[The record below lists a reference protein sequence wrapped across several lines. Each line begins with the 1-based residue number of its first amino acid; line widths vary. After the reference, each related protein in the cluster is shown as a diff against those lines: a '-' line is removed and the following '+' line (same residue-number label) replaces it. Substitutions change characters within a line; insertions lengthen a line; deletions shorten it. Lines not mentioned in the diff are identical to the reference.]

1 LWLSGKLRNEIRLAL
16 RGLQARRYGLETNI
30 CCCVLLIWQHATG
43 FKFLYQS
50 QESIYMRIPLI
61 LSLLSTALISVG
73 AVNANAANGYY
84 YDPSNVGA
92 NVYKPE
98 VKHAPDAIE
107 LPSTT
112 GKDINRTIGCPGKQI
127 LDKGCAIEDA
137 DKDTVEDWTD
147 KCPNTP
153 AGTKVNALGCE
164 PLVAAVQEAAP
175 VVAPEPVVAPAPA
188 PAPAADQPIMSFED
202 VNFDFD
208 KATLRPT
215 ADAKID
221 QAVAYVLER
230 NVEKFELR
238 GYADSIGSEAYNLKL
253 SQRRADAVRN
263 AMIKKGA
270 PADRIV
276 AKGYGESNPIAS
288 NATKEGRAQNR
299 RVEMHNGK

>member
-1 LWLSGKLRNEIRLAL
+1 
-16 RGLQARRYGLETNI
+16 
-30 CCCVLLIWQHATG
+30 
-43 FKFLYQS
+43 
-50 QESIYMRIPLI
+50 MRTPLI
-61 LSLLSTALISVG
+61 FSLLSTALISVG
-73 AVNANAANGYY
+73 AVNAQAADPYF

-92 NVYKPE
+92 GVWKPE
-98 VKHAPDAIE
+98 TIHSPDAVQV
-107 LPSTT
+107 PATT
-112 GKDINRTIGCPGKQI
+112 AHEINRTIGCPGKQI

-153 AGTKVNALGCE
+153 AGMKVNALGCE
-164 PLVAAVQEAAP
+164 IDTDGDGVLDSVDKCPTVYAKTPDGCPPV
-175 VVAPEPVVAPAPA
+175 VVAPEPAAVPA
-188 PAPAADQPIMSFED
+188 PAPAAAVAGAPIMSFED

-208 KATLRPT
+208 KSTLRPT

-299 RVEMHNGK
+299 RVEMHNGN

>member
-1 LWLSGKLRNEIRLAL
+1 
-16 RGLQARRYGLETNI
+16 
-30 CCCVLLIWQHATG
+30 
-43 FKFLYQS
+43 
-50 QESIYMRIPLI
+50 MRAPLI

-73 AVNANAANGYY
+73 AVNANAADGYY
-84 YDPSNVGA
+84 YNPSNVGA
-92 NVYKPE
+92 GVYIPE
-98 VKHAPDAIE
+98 TIHSPDAIQV
-107 LPSTT
+107 PSTT
-112 GKDINRTIGCPGKQI
+112 GKDINRTIGCPGRQI
-127 LDKGCAIEDA
+127 MDKGCAIEDA

-153 AGTKVNALGCE
+153 AGMKVNALGCE
-164 PLVAAVQEAAP
+164 IDADGDGVLDSMDKCPTIYAKTVDGCPESAAAVEEA
-175 VVAPEPVVAPAPA
+175 APA
-188 PAPAADQPIMSFED
+188 PAPAAAPVADKPIMSFED

-253 SQRRADAVRN
+253 SQRRANAVRN

-276 AKGYGESNPIAS
+276 AKGYGEADPIAS

>member
-1 LWLSGKLRNEIRLAL
+1 
-16 RGLQARRYGLETNI
+16 
-30 CCCVLLIWQHATG
+30 
-43 FKFLYQS
+43 
-50 QESIYMRIPLI
+50 MRTPLV
-61 LSLLSTALISVG
+61 LSLISAALVSVG
-73 AVNANAANGYY
+73 AVNAIAADGYF

-92 NVYKPE
+92 GVYKPE
-98 VKHAPDAIE
+98 VKHSPDAIQV
-107 LPSTT
+107 PSTT

-153 AGTKVNALGCE
+153 AGAKVNALGCE
-164 PLVAAVQEAAP
+164 PEVAVVQEAPVAAPAP
-175 VVAPEPVVAPAPA
+175 VVEPAPAPA
-188 PAPAADQPIMSFED
+188 PAPVADQPIMSFED

-238 GYADSIGSEAYNLKL
+238 GYADSIGSEAYNVKL

-276 AKGYGESNPIAS
+276 AKGYGESDPIAS

>member
-1 LWLSGKLRNEIRLAL
+1 
-16 RGLQARRYGLETNI
+16 
-30 CCCVLLIWQHATG
+30 
-43 FKFLYQS
+43 
-50 QESIYMRIPLI
+50 MRTSLV
-61 LSLLSTALISVG
+61 LSLISTALISVG
-73 AVNANAANGYY
+73 VVNAQAADPF

-92 NVYKPE
+92 GVYKPE
-98 VKHAPDAIE
+98 IIHSPDAIQV
-107 LPSTT
+107 PSTT
-112 GKDINRTIGCPGKQI
+112 GKDINRTIGCPGRQI
-127 LDKGCAIEDA
+127 LDKGCPIEDA

-147 KCPNTP
+147 MCPNTP
-153 AGTKVNALGCE
+153 AGMKVNALGCE
-164 PLVAAVQEAAP
+164 IDTDGDGVMDSVDKCPTVYAQTADGCPPV
-175 VVAPEPVVAPAPA
+175 VVAPEPAAVPA
-188 PAPAADQPIMSFED
+188 PAPAAAVAGTPIMSFED

-208 KATLRPT
+208 KSTLRPT

-288 NATKEGRAQNR
+288 NATKEGRAQDR
-299 RVEMHNGK
+299 RVEMHDGN

>member
-1 LWLSGKLRNEIRLAL
+1 
-16 RGLQARRYGLETNI
+16 
-30 CCCVLLIWQHATG
+30 
-43 FKFLYQS
+43 
-50 QESIYMRIPLI
+50 MRIPLI

-73 AVNANAANGYY
+73 AVNANAADGYY

-92 NVYKPE
+92 GVYKPE
-98 VKHAPDAIE
+98 VKHSPDAIQV
-107 LPSTT
+107 PSTT

-147 KCPNTP
+147 KCPDTL
-153 AGTKVNALGCE
+153 AGRKVNALGCE
-164 PLVAAVQEAAP
+164 MDTDGDGLMDGDDKCPTVYAKTADGCPEAAAAAVEEA
-175 VVAPEPVVAPAPA
+175 APAPA
-188 PAPAADQPIMSFED
+188 PAAAPVADQPIMSFED

-215 ADAKID
+215 AAAKID
-221 QAVAYVLER
+221 QAVAYVREH

-276 AKGYGESNPIAS
+276 AKGFGESNPIAS

>member
-1 LWLSGKLRNEIRLAL
+1 
-16 RGLQARRYGLETNI
+16 
-30 CCCVLLIWQHATG
+30 
-43 FKFLYQS
+43 
-50 QESIYMRIPLI
+50 MRTPLV
-61 LSLLSTALISVG
+61 LSLLSTALITVG
-73 AVNANAANGYY
+73 AVNAQAADGNF

-92 NVYKPE
+92 GVWKPE
-98 VKHAPDAIE
+98 TIHAPDAVQV
-107 LPSTT
+107 PATT
-112 GKDINRTIGCPGKQI
+112 GHGINRTIGCPGKQI
-127 LDKGCAIEDA
+127 LDKGCGVEDA
-137 DKDTVEDWTD
+137 DKDTVENWTD

-153 AGTKVNALGCE
+153 AGMKVNALGCE
-164 PLVAAVQEAAP
+164 IDTDGDGVLDSADECPTVYAKTPNGCPPV
-175 VVAPEPVVAPAPA
+175 VVAPEPVPA
-188 PAPAADQPIMSFED
+188 PAPAAVVADAPIMSFED

-221 QAVAYVLER
+221 QAVAYVLEH

-253 SQRRADAVRN
+253 SQKRADVVRN

-288 NATKEGRAQNR
+288 NANKEGRAQNR

>member
-1 LWLSGKLRNEIRLAL
+1 
-16 RGLQARRYGLETNI
+16 
-30 CCCVLLIWQHATG
+30 
-43 FKFLYQS
+43 
-50 QESIYMRIPLI
+50 MRTPLI
-61 LSLLSTALISVG
+61 FSLLSTALISVG
-73 AVNANAANGYY
+73 AVNAQAADPYF

-92 NVYKPE
+92 GVWKPE
-98 VKHAPDAIE
+98 TIHAPDAVQV
-107 LPSTT
+107 PSTN
-112 GKDINRTIGCPGKQI
+112 GKDINRTIGCPGRQI

-153 AGTKVNALGCE
+153 AGMKVNALGCE
-164 PLVAAVQEAAP
+164 IDTDGDGVLDSADKCPTVYAQTADGCPPVAAA
-175 VVAPEPVVAPAPA
+175 APEPAPAPA
-188 PAPAADQPIMSFED
+188 PAPAAAPADKPIMTFED

-215 ADAKID
+215 AAAKID
-221 QAVAYVLER
+221 KAVAYVKET
-230 NVEKFELR
+230 EGEFELK

-288 NATKEGRAQNR
+288 NKTKEGRAQNR
-299 RVEMHNGK
+299 RVEMHLGK